1 MKNLLLLLP
10 LLFCSFRAKADT
22 IDFCHVYYNNI
33 KILDINFYRPNDL
46 VLKLDSIQ
54 SSDSITVRYFRDTP
68 CFDCPTKLIVENE
81 KHHPFFSIENVGTS
95 SPFTFSLQQLIELR
109 KKGYEQRF
117 EIFYTE
123 GIPASRTNRQFVL
136 RIKLE

>member
-1 MKNLLLLLP
+1 MKNLLLLLS
-10 LLFCSFRAKADT
+10 LLFCSFQAKADT

-33 KILDINFYRPNDL
+33 KILDINFFRPNDL
-46 VLKLDSIQ
+46 VLKLDSFQ
-54 SSDSITVRYFRDTP
+54 SSDSITIRYFRDTP

-81 KHHPFFSIENVGTS
+81 KHLPFFSIENVGTS

-109 KKGYEQRF
+109 KEGYEHRF
-117 EIFYTE
+117 EVFYTE
-123 GIPASRTNRQFVL
+123 GIPVSRTGREFVL